1 MSNEYLYTQNHIKQ
15 YHVLHKNLVA
25 KPVVKQGIKI
35 VKSRVTY
42 WVPSK
47 LTYAD
52 HYD

>member
-1 MSNEYLYTQNHIKQ
+1 MSNEYLYTQNHIRQ
-15 YHVLHKNLVA
+15 YHVLPKKISGN
-25 KPVVKQGIKI
+25 QGIKI

-47 LTYAD
+47 LTYAH

>member
-1 MSNEYLYTQNHIKQ
+1 MYLHTQIHIKQ
-15 YHVLHKNLVA
+15 YQVLPKNLVV
-25 KPVVKQGIKI
+25 KSVVKQGIKI

-52 HYD
+52 HYN